1 MDESTSNFLA
11 QESAHAA
18 ETLGIPNETPDEVT
32 ETPAE
37 PVQAIEPEP
46 ATQTVEEVVQ
56 TTETIEVEEDDEES
70 IPTFYNPYQTQ
81 DAQSPQV
88 QEYQQTQQQQPQTQQ
103 QAPQLPSL
111 DPTQF
116 TDEYGNVDM
125 AKFSQ
130 AMAQRDQALVAQV
143 ASTLQADSQQTTR
156 QVLEQAA
163 QISTQKVMEA
173 RAEERAW
180 ERTFEKYPQVK
191 ANKDLRDQ
199 VHKMRLGEVAST
211 GKNVSPVK
219 VADRLFKVIASARE
233 EGVKQATQTVTIQ
246 SSAHLETSNNTAS
259 EKGLKAQ
266 KDWTNIGSRDRR
278 ESDSARTSLL
288 KQMLADGQI

>member
-11 QESAHAA
+11 QESANAA
-18 ETLGIPNETPDEVT
+18 EVLGIPNETPDEVT

-56 TTETIEVEEDDEES
+56 PTETIEVEEDDEDN

-81 DAQSPQV
+81 ESPQV
-88 QEYQQTQQQQPQTQQ
+88 QEYQQTQQPQTQQ
-103 QAPQLPSL
+103 QAPQLPTL

-130 AMAQRDQALVAQV
+130 AMANRDQALVAQV

-278 ESDSARTSLL
+278 ESDSARTALL